1 MSWRARWQTWKRTH
15 PLRQILFVLGWLLIL
30 AAPIIGLLPGPGG
43 IVVLAAGLALLLE
56 TSPWARRT
64 YVRLKRRWP
73 RTGGLVDRVLRRAS
87 ARRRRE
93 REKLRPDA
101 PPTHA
106 CN

>member
-1 MSWRARWQTWKRTH
+1 M
-15 PLRQILFVLGWLLIL
+15 RQILFALGWLLIV

-43 IVVLAAGLALLLE
+43 IVLLAAGFALVLE
-56 TSPWARRT
+56 TSPWAKRV
-64 YVRLKRRWP
+64 YVRIKRRRP
-73 RTGGLVDRVLRRAS
+73 RAGDLVDRVLRRTS

-93 REKLRPDA
+93 REKLGSGA